1 MSDLIN
7 RDALYDAISDI
18 ASSAH
23 HDVMSVKDILR
34 NIEAAPAVDAVP
46 VVRCRDCMY
55 SRMLNEHETRYIE
68 KYCLACNSSM
78 GAGVR
83 YPEYDFEDSIVMPDD
98 YCRYGIARDRRCK

>member
-1 MSDLIN
+1 MSDLIS

-46 VVRCRDCMY
+46 VVRCRDC
-55 SRMLNEHETRYIE
+55 
-68 KYCLACNSSM
+68 KYCAVCGNGLHVCKAHDLHLLRTTPDGYCHM
-78 GAGVR
+78 GAKMDGGA
-83 YPEYDFEDSIVMPDD
+83 EE
-98 YCRYGIARDRRCK
+98 